1 MEEREKSRYFIEATA
16 AALERTIK
24 RLWILLLVLV
34 ILLFASNG
42 AWLWYISQY
51 DFETYAESYTQDG
64 DGLNIIGDRNGVIFD
79 GADIEADR

>member
-16 AALERTIK
+16 AVLERTIK

-34 ILLFASNG
+34 ILLFTSNG

-51 DFETYAESYTQDG
+51 DFENYSESYTQDG

-79 GADIEADR
+79 GADTEADR